1 MKYNYDTTV
10 KEPRLLL
17 SLHISNLIKS
27 KKIKVNA
34 IIDTGASISAI
45 PKYFISKLDLF
56 PTRKVQVTGFTG
68 EKENVYKYLIK
79 VFLTSK
85 MKYEIEV
92 IPSKRD
98 YFIIGRDI
106 LNRMKLIADGP
117 NRKFS
122 LK

>member
-10 KEPRLLL
+10 NVPRLLL
-17 SLHISNLIKS
+17 SLHISNLNKTQ
-27 KKIKVNA
+27 KIKVNA
-34 IIDTGASISAI
+34 MIDTGASISAI
-45 PKYFISKLDLF
+45 PQYFISKLDLS
-56 PTRKVQVTGFTG
+56 PSRKVQVSGFIG
-68 EKENVYKYLIK
+68 EKEYVYKYFVK

-92 IPSKRD
+92 ITSKRD

-117 NRKFS
+117 KREFS
-122 LK
+122 LT